1 MQKTDFDFEIVV
13 GEDCSTDNTREI
25 LREYDRKYPGRM
37 KLLFREKNLGRV
49 TLNVYQTSMEAKGEY
64 LAYIEGDDFWTDPE
78 KLQVQADFLEA
89 HPAPEGKKYA
99 LVMDN
104 APWHKK
110 TIRLVETE
118 KQPEYADIR
127 ESVTFV
133 KLPPYSPDLNPIEQV
148 WRITRRENTHN
159 VFFAAISILEETVDS
174 AFEPW
179 TKPNDQLR
187 TLCSFK

>member
-1 MQKTDFDFEIVV
+1 M
-13 GEDCSTDNTREI
+13 I
-25 LREYDRKYPGRM
+25 LVYQDEVHFQIQTTIKAAWFKKGSAPTVKSFPGRL
-37 KLLFREKNLGRV
+37 KVSYSGFVIPETGELFA
-49 TLNVYQTSMEAKGEY
+49 AKPTTFNYGTTI
-64 LAYIEGDDFWTDPE
+64 ASIR
-78 KLQVQADFLEA
+78 AFLEK
-89 HPAPEGKKYA
+89 HPVPAGKKYA

-110 TIRLVETE
+110 TVRLVETE
-118 KQPEYADIR
+118 RQPGYADIR

-159 VFFAAISILEETVDS
+159 VFFPTVSKLEEAVDS
-174 AFEPW
+174 AFDSW
-179 TKPNDQLR
+179 SKPNDQLR